1 MKSISKCGGPPA
13 PLDTPQIPSQMLGYS
28 PGPAD
33 QGWHGVLGA
42 TSDGEI
48 FVTLGRSKLLP
59 EHCWSV
65 LSGDGI
71 RKQGSGWDV
80 TVAEEV

>member
-1 MKSISKCGGPPA
+1 MKSISKRGEG
-13 PLDTPQIPSQMLGYS
+13 LPQPCWTLPVIPSQMLGYS

-59 EHCWSV
+59 EQCWSV

-80 TVAEEV
+80 